1 MTMVGKN
8 SKGCWGKAERMG
20 RSGLSLQIS
29 AAPAPGKI
37 PLSLEAGSVS
47 GAQSQVGIGLLG
59 MLLED
64 EDLEG
69 SRGGLGRA
77 EGPFGPRSKVLL
89 GEKTPRRLYKVKGS
103 FASAKSSW
111 LPRSQGADGHQ
122 HTWAYSGCS

>member
-1 MTMVGKN
+1 MVGKN

-69 SRGGLGRA
+69 SRDGLGRA
-77 EGPFGPRSKVLL
+77 EGPFGARSKVLP
-89 GEKTPRRLYKVKGS
+89 GEKTPRRLQSKGE
-103 FASAKSSW
+103 
-111 LPRSQGADGHQ
+111 LRLSQEQLAAQVSGSR
-122 HTWAYSGCS
+122 WAPAHLGLFWM